1 MKLHTSFFVHLAYL
15 SANVLQNLTSI
26 QATVEEKEGWPG
38 EIHLGWVLHIGI
50 LTFKKSFGGVKHL
63 KEIQFFF
70 SLLVFI
76 CPETVPNLSMAAD
89 MV

>member
-1 MKLHTSFFVHLAYL
+1 LRRKR
-15 SANVLQNLTSI
+15 
-26 QATVEEKEGWPG
+26 GGRG

-76 CPETVPNLSMAAD
+76 CPETVPNFSMAAD